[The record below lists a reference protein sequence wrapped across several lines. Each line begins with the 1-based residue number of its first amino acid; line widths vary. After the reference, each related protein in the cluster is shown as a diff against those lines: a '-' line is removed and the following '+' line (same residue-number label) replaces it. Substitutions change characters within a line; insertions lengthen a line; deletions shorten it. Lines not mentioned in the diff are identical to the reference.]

1 MAPHATEDSNM
12 ENNSIPLTNGDVP
25 SSKILS
31 VRHLP
36 PCAPFVHDSVET
48 FKTHPYGE
56 RALALASN
64 TYNNVVAP
72 FHPYLR
78 TPYSYISPY
87 LARADQLG
95 DNGLSTLESHLP
107 IVKEDTQKLK
117 QYAYSPVHYVQG
129 TWQDEYNKTHYNNGV
144 LKMGVAALSFEL
156 RMLSDACDV
165 VLAYLN
171 KGKEQTKKKVEEVN
185 Q

>member
-1 MAPHATEDSNM
+1 MAPHATDDGNMSNKEM
-12 ENNSIPLTNGDVP
+12 TLTNGDTP
-25 SSKILS
+25 SSKVLS
-31 VRHLP
+31 HLNSYP
-36 PCAPFVHDSVET
+36 VVHDSVET
-48 FKTHPYGE
+48 FKTNPLGS
-56 RALALASN
+56 RALTLATN
-64 TYNNVVAP
+64 TYKNVVAP

-78 TPYSYISPY
+78 TPYSYVSPY

-95 DNGLSTLESHLP
+95 DNGLSTLETHLP
-107 IVKEDTQKLK
+107 IVKEDTEQLK
-117 QYAYSPVHYVQG
+117 KYAYSPVTYVQG

-144 LKMGVAALSFEL
+144 VKMGVAAVSFEL

-171 KGKEQTKKKVEEVN
+171 KGKEQTKKKVDEVK

>member
-1 MAPHATEDSNM
+1 MATKLTDS
-12 ENNSIPLTNGDVP
+12 LQ
-25 SSKILS
+25 
-31 VRHLP
+31 HLHSYP
-36 PCAPFVHDSVET
+36 VVHDSVET
-48 FKTHPYGE
+48 FKSSPYGS
-56 RALALASN
+56 RALNLASN
-64 TYNNVVAP
+64 TYNSVVAP

-95 DNGLSTLESHLP
+95 DSGLCTLETHLP
-107 IVKEDTQKLK
+107 IVKEDTSKLK
-117 QYAYSPVHYVQG
+117 EYAFSPVTYVQG

-144 LKMGVAALSFEL
+144 VKMGVATVSFEL

-171 KGKEQTKKKVEEVN
+171 KGKEQTKKKVDEIK

>member
-1 MAPHATEDSNM
+1 MAPHATDDGNM
-12 ENNSIPLTNGDVP
+12 ATNGVPLTNGDVP
-25 SSKILS
+25 TSRVLS
-31 VRHLP
+31 HLNSYP
-36 PCAPFVHDSVET
+36 VVHDSVET

-56 RALALASN
+56 RALTLASN

-72 FHPYLR
+72 LHPYLR

-95 DNGLSTLESHLP
+95 DSGLSTLESHLP

-117 QYAYSPVHYVQG
+117 QYAYSPVNYVHG
-129 TWQDEYNKTHYNNGV
+129 AWQDEYNKTHYNNGV
-144 LKMGVAALSFEL
+144 LKMGVAAVSFEL
-156 RMLSDACDV
+156 RMISDACDV

-171 KGKEQTKKKVEEVN
+171 KGKEQAKKKAEEVK

>member
-1 MAPHATEDSNM
+1 M
-12 ENNSIPLTNGDVP
+12 
-25 SSKILS
+25 
-31 VRHLP
+31 
-36 PCAPFVHDSVET
+36 ET
-48 FKTHPYGE
+48 FKSHPYGS
-56 RALALASN
+56 RALNLASN
-64 TYNNVVAP
+64 TYQSIVAP

-95 DNGLSTLESHLP
+95 DSGLSTLETHLP
-107 IVKEDTQKLK
+107 IVKEDTSKLK
-117 QYAYSPVHYVQG
+117 EYAFSPVTYVQG

-144 LKMGVAALSFEL
+144 VKMGVATVSFEL

-165 VLAYLN
+165 VLSYLN
-171 KGKEQTKKKVEEVN
+171 KGKEQTKKKIDEVK